1 MKVIISDGTDGTAY
15 DCDEDMSAAEI
26 GRRLGHDKWH
36 LAETQPLPPAELSA
50 AQLAIRLGRF
60 TGDPEVVVQVD
71 HGDGEMHLHK
81 VVALQGSPGRANGTL
96 VPVPLL
102 ILGPEIQRVD
112 W

>member
-1 MKVIISDGTDGTAY
+1 MKVIVSDYDGAAY

-36 LAETQPLPPAELSA
+36 LAETQALPPAELSA
-50 AQLAIRLGRF
+50 QQLAVRLSRF
-60 TGDPEVVVQVD
+60 GDPEVVVQVD

-81 VVALQGSPGRANGTL
+81 VVALQGSPGRTGGTL